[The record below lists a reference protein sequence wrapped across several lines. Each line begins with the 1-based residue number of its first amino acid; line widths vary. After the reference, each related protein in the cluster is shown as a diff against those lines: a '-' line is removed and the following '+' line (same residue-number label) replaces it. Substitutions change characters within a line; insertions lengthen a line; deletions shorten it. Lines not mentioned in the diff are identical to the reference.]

1 MGSLLKYSGVV
12 TKIRAMQSHLL
23 TEQNFEEIAN
33 LGSVT
38 EAVNYLKTT
47 AGYEEI
53 LRDAD
58 VNTLHRGDVEKLLT
72 QSLYNDY
79 SRLYSFSSLEVRHFL
94 KLYMKRYEVDLI
106 NYCSR
111 IVFNHYQEPFDL
123 NYKKPF
129 FDKYSQIS
137 IDSLITARSME
148 GLVEALKDTEYY
160 APLKKLSE
168 SGNPSLFDYDLAL
181 DLYYFSAIWK
191 ERKKILKKKDLEMFK
206 KSSGYKI
213 DLLNLQWIYRAK
225 KYYTLSPADIY
236 AMLIPIQYHLK
247 QDDLKNLVETAGVD
261 EFMTAVQKTYYA
273 KRYVFDSTHTI
284 EHLYKDSLNRLYKA
298 ERRKF
303 PYSLSAVNTYLFLK
317 EEELEK
323 LTTTLECIRYG
334 LTPRETL
341 EYAGGVQRL

>member
-1 MGSLLKYSGVV
+1 MGGLLKYSGIV

-23 TEQNFEEIAN
+23 TDKNFEEIAN
-33 LGSVT
+33 LSSVT
-38 EAVNYLKTT
+38 EAVTYLKNTP
-47 AGYEEI
+47 GYEEI

-58 VNTLHRGDVEKLLT
+58 INTLHRGDVEKLLA

-79 SRLYSFSSLEVRHFL
+79 SRLYSFSSLEVRQFL

-137 IDSLITARSME
+137 IDSLMTARSMD
-148 GLVEALKDTEYY
+148 GLVEALHDTEYY
-160 APLKKLSE
+160 KPLKKLSE
-168 SGNPSLFDYDLAL
+168 NGNPSLFDYDLAL
-181 DLYYFSAIWK
+181 DLYYFSSIWN
-191 ERKKILKKKDLEMFK
+191 ERKKVLKKKDLEMFT
-206 KSSGYKI
+206 KSSGSKI

-225 KYYTLSPADIY
+225 KYYTLSSADIY
-236 AMLIPIQYHLK
+236 SMLIPIQYHLK
-247 QDDLKNLVETAGVD
+247 NEELKRLVEAAGVD
-261 EFMTAVQKTYYA
+261 EFMAAAQKTYYA
-273 KRYVFDSTHTI
+273 KRYTFDNAHTI
-284 EHLYKDSLNRLYKA
+284 EHLYKDCLNRLYQS

-317 EEELEK
+317 EEEIQK

-334 LTPRETL
+334 LTPKETL
-341 EYAGGVQRL
+341 EYAGGVQQS

>member
-1 MGSLLKYSGVV
+1 MGGLLKYSGIV

-23 TEQNFEEIAN
+23 TDKNFEEIAN
-33 LGSVT
+33 LSSVA
-38 EAVNYLKTT
+38 EIVAYLKNTP
-47 AGYEEI
+47 GYEEI

-58 VNTLHRGDVEKLLT
+58 INTLHRGDVEKLLT

-79 SRLYSFSSLEVRHFL
+79 SRLYSFSSLEVRRFL

-137 IDSLITARSME
+137 IDSLMTARSMD
-148 GLVEALKDTEYY
+148 GLVEALHDTEYY
-160 APLKKLSE
+160 KPLKKLSE
-168 SGNPSLFDYDLAL
+168 NEKTSLFDYDLAL
-181 DLYYFSAIWK
+181 DLYYFSSIWN
-191 ERKKILKKKDLEMFK
+191 ERKKVLTKEDLEMFT
-206 KSSGYKI
+206 KSSGFKI

-225 KYYTLSPADIY
+225 KYYTLSSTDIY
-236 AMLIPIQYHLK
+236 SMLIPIQYHLK
-247 QDDLKNLVETAGVD
+247 NEELKHLVEAAGVD
-261 EFMTAVQKTYYA
+261 EFMTLAQKTYYA
-273 KRYVFDSTHTI
+273 KRYTFDKIHTI
-284 EHLYKDSLNRLYKA
+284 EHLYKDCLNHLYQA

-317 EEELEK
+317 EEEIQK

-334 LTPRETL
+334 LTPKETL
-341 EYAGGVQRL
+341 EYAGGVQQP